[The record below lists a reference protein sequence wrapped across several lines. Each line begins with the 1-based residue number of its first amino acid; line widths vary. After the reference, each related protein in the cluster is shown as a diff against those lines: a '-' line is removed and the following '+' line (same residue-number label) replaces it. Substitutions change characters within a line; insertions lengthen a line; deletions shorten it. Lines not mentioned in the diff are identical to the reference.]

1 MTSQSQRQESS
12 TSAVDAF
19 IDDVQRILR
28 EDGPSQSGLERI
40 AERMRRL
47 TADAELARSGEQP
60 SGNIHSRGAGGRQQ
74 PPLYTDETGLTLVRA
89 RFGPEA
95 MTPIHS
101 HGSWGV
107 IGVYQGRDQY
117 QVWRRVDDGAGSG
130 EAKVELVEERILEPG
145 DAVVLPP
152 PPQDIHAQRG
162 YGGEATYEYVLFG
175 ANTMV
180 LPRLYF
186 DPEQGTAREVLP
198 SQR

>member
-1 MTSQSQRQESS
+1 MTATYTIDS
-12 TSAVDAF
+12 F
-19 IDDVQRILR
+19 IGEVKEILAD
-28 EDGPSQSGLERI
+28 EGPTQSGLERI
-40 AERMRRL
+40 AGHMK
-47 TADAELARSGEQP
+47 ELARHPELAGDEP
-60 SGNIHSRGAGGRQQ
+60 MGNIHTGSQSK
-74 PPLYTDETGLTLVRA
+74 PLYIDDSGLILVRA

-117 QVWRRVDDGAGSG
+117 QVWRRLDDGTGAG
-130 EAKVELVEERILEPG
+130 EAQVEMVEERILEPG

-162 YGGEATYEYVLFG
+162 HGGEATYEYVLFG

-186 DPEQGTAREVLP
+186 DPHAESAKEVLP
-198 SQR
+198 GQR

>member
-1 MTSQSQRQESS
+1 MASYTID
-12 TSAVDAF
+12 TF
-19 IDDVQRILR
+19 IGEVKQILAD
-28 EDGPSQSGLERI
+28 DGPSDSGLKRI
-40 AERMRRL
+40 ADRMK
-47 TADAELARSGEQP
+47 ELARHPELAGDEP
-60 SGNIHSRGAGGRQQ
+60 MGNIHTGSQSK
-74 PPLYTDETGLTLVRA
+74 PLYIDDSGLTLVRA

-117 QVWRRVDDGAGSG
+117 QIWRRTDRGTAAGGAT
-130 EAKVELVEERILEPG
+130 VELVDERILEPG

-162 YGGEATYEYVLFG
+162 HDGEATYEYVLFG

-186 DPEQGTAREVLP
+186 DPEQETAVEVLP
-198 SQR
+198 GAR

>member
-1 MTSQSQRQESS
+1 MTA
-12 TSAVDAF
+12 TYTIDTF
-19 IDDVQRILR
+19 INQVKDILAG
-28 EDGPSQSGLERI
+28 EGPTESGLERI
-40 AERMRRL
+40 AGRMR
-47 TADAELARSGEQP
+47 ELAKHPELAGDEP
-60 SGNIHSRGAGGRQQ
+60 MGNIHTGSQSK
-74 PPLYTDETGLTLVRA
+74 PLYVDDSGLILVRA

-117 QVWRRVDDGAGSG
+117 QVWRRLDDGSGAG
-130 EAKVELVEERILEPG
+130 EAKVELVEETILEPG

-186 DPEQGTAREVLP
+186 DPEAESAKEVLP
-198 SQR
+198 GQR